1 MYLKIHPE
9 TPSERQIRRV
19 ADVLR
24 NDGVIIY
31 PTDTVYA
38 LGWSISNTKSEEKI
52 NQIRNDRKERSNFSL
67 ICKDLSQVS
76 DFTKPLDK
84 STFKLLKHNLPGPFT
99 FLLPA
104 SNKVPKLYKTKKN
117 IVGIRIPNNNIPL
130 NLVEELG
137 EPIMTT
143 SLRDTNDEVVDY
155 MVDPQQIF
163 ARFHK
168 QVDVIIDGG
177 VGNVEASTVVDCT
190 NNEPYIIR
198 EGIGE
203 LVS

>member
-9 TPSERQIRRV
+9 TPSQRQISRV

-38 LGWSISNTKSEEKI
+38 LGWRINNTKSEDRV
-52 NQIRNDRKERSNFSL
+52 NQIKMDQKSRTSYSL

-76 DFTKPLDK
+76 QFTKPLDK

-104 SNKVPKLYKTKKN
+104 SNKIPKLYKSKKN

-130 NLVEELG
+130 QLVEELG
-137 EPIMTT
+137 EPLMTT
-143 SLRDTNDEVVDY
+143 SLRNANDEVMDY
-155 MVDPQQIF
+155 LVDPQQIF
-163 ARFHK
+163 EKYNK

-177 VGNVEASTVVDCT
+177 LGNIEASTIVDCT

-198 EGIGE
+198 EGKGE